1 LSGLSPELILL
12 FGRKKC
18 RKKHAMSSKQRYF
31 VYAIVTVAMMIWG
44 MTFIWYK
51 QVYAEFRPVSL
62 VFLRLLIASPVL
74 LLVSIVGKR
83 LQRIRHRDLPFFLIL
98 ALFEPFLYFMGES
111 FGMQKVSPTLGAVII
126 ATIPLFTPLAAGLFY
141 HARFTRVNVA
151 GIIISI
157 LGVCIVMAGE
167 MSLSDSTIQGALLM
181 FLAVFA
187 AVGYSV
193 MVIKLAGSYN
203 SFSIVSWQSTI
214 GMLYF
219 LPLFLIFEWN
229 QIGQVQWTFSVILP
243 LLELALFGSA
253 LAFVF
258 FTYSIKRL
266 GMTRSSVFSNLIP
279 VFTTL
284 FSYFIL
290 RDEITLLKIAGIGVV
305 VGGLLL
311 TQLEKK
317 QIR

>member
-1 LSGLSPELILL
+1 
-12 FGRKKC
+12 
-18 RKKHAMSSKQRYF
+18 MSSKQRYF
-31 VYAIVTVAMMIWG
+31 VYGVVTLAMMIWG

-51 QVYAEFRPVSL
+51 QVFTQIRPLSL

-74 LLVSIVGKR
+74 LIVSALGKK
-83 LQRIRHRDLPFFLIL
+83 LQLIRRRDLPFFLAL
-98 ALFEPFLYFMGES
+98 AFFEPFLYFIGES
-111 FGMQKVSPTLGAVII
+111 FGMQRVSPTLGSVIV
-126 ATIPLFTPLAAGLFY
+126 ATIPLFAPVAANLFY
-141 HARFTRVNVA
+141 HERFTRVNVA
-151 GIIISI
+151 GIIISM

-167 MSLSDSTIQGALLM
+167 MSLSDSTFLGVLLM

-193 MVIKLAGSYN
+193 MVIKLSGSYN

-219 LPLFLIFEWN
+219 LPLFLIFEWD
-229 QIGQVQWTFSVILP
+229 QVGHVQWTSSVILP
-243 LLELALFGSA
+243 LFELALFGSA

-266 GMTRSSVFSNLIP
+266 GMTRSTVFSNLIP

-284 FSYFIL
+284 FSYIVL
-290 RDEITLLKIAGIGVV
+290 KDKITGMKIAGILVV
-305 VGGLLL
+305 IGGLLL
-311 TQLEKK
+311 AQFEYK
-317 QIR
+317 QMR

>member
-1 LSGLSPELILL
+1 
-12 FGRKKC
+12 
-18 RKKHAMSSKQRYF
+18 MSRKQRYF
-31 VYAIVTVAMMIWG
+31 VYGIVTLSMMIWG

-51 QVYAEFRPVSL
+51 QVFVQIRPVSL

-74 LLVSIVGKR
+74 LLISAMGKR
-83 LQRIRHRDLPFFLIL
+83 LQHIRRRDLPVFLVL
-98 ALFEPFLYFMGES
+98 ALFEPFLYFIGES
-111 FGMQKVSPTLGAVII
+111 FGMQRVSPTLGAVIV

-141 HARFTRVNVA
+141 HERFTRINMA
-151 GIIISI
+151 GIVISI

-167 MSLSDSTIQGALLM
+167 MSLSGSTLQGALLM

-193 MVIKLAGSYN
+193 MVIRLSGSYN

-214 GMLYF
+214 GLLYF
-219 LPLFLIFEWN
+219 LPLFLIFEWD
-229 QIGQVQWTFSVILP
+229 QIGHVQWSFSVVLP

-290 RDEITLLKIAGIGVV
+290 KEEITSLKIAGIGIVI
-305 VGGLLL
+305 GGLLL
-311 TQLEKK
+311 AQLEKK
-317 QIR
+317 PV

>member
-1 LSGLSPELILL
+1 
-12 FGRKKC
+12 
-18 RKKHAMSSKQRYF
+18 MSSKQRYF
-31 VYAIVTVAMMIWG
+31 VYGIVTVAMMIWG

-51 QVYAEFRPVSL
+51 QVYVQIRPVSL

-74 LLVSIVGKR
+74 LVVSALGKK
-83 LQRIRHRDLPFFLIL
+83 LQCIRRRDLPCFLVL
-98 ALFEPFLYFMGES
+98 ALFEPFLYFIGES
-111 FGMQKVSPTLGAVII
+111 FGMQMVSPTVGSVIV
-126 ATIPLFTPLAAGLFY
+126 ATIPLFTPLAASLFY
-141 HARFTRVNVA
+141 HERFTRVNVA

-157 LGVCIVMAGE
+157 LGVCLVIAGE
-167 MSLSDSTIQGALLM
+167 MSFSGSTFWGAILM

-193 MVIKLAGSYN
+193 MVIKLSGTYN

-214 GMLYF
+214 GLLYF
-219 LPLFLIFEWN
+219 LPLFILFEWDHAVR
-229 QIGQVQWTFSVILP
+229 IQWTVSVIIP

-266 GMTRSSVFSNLIP
+266 GMTRSTVFSNLIP

-290 RDEITLLKIAGIGVV
+290 KDEITGLKIAGILVV
-305 VGGLLL
+305 IGGLLL

-317 QIR
+317 QVR

>member
-1 LSGLSPELILL
+1 
-12 FGRKKC
+12 
-18 RKKHAMSSKQRYF
+18 MSSKQRF
-31 VYAIVTVAMMIWG
+31 LVYGIVTLSMIIWG

-51 QVYAEFRPVSL
+51 QVFTQIRPLSL
-62 VFLRLLIASPVL
+62 VFLRLLIAAPVL
-74 LLVSIVGKR
+74 LIVSAIGKK
-83 LQRIRHRDLPFFLIL
+83 LQRIRRSDLPFFMGL
-98 ALFEPFLYFMGES
+98 AFFEPFLYFIGES
-111 FGMQKVSPTLGAVII
+111 FGMQRVSPTLGSVIV
-126 ATIPLFTPLAAGLFY
+126 ATIPLFTPVAASLIY
-141 HARFTRVNVA
+141 NQRTTKINLA

-157 LGVCIVMAGE
+157 LGVCMVMAGE
-167 MSLSDSTIQGALLM
+167 MSLSGSTLQGALLM
-181 FLAVFA
+181 FMAVFA

-193 MVIKLAGSYN
+193 MVIRLSGSYN

-219 LPLFLIFEWN
+219 LPLFLIFEWD
-229 QIGQVQWTFSVILP
+229 QIGQVQWTLSVIIP

-266 GMTRSSVFSNLIP
+266 GITRSTVFSNLIP

-284 FSYFIL
+284 FSFLIL
-290 RDEITLLKIAGIGVV
+290 KEEITGLKIAGIGVV
-305 VGGLLL
+305 IGGLLI
-311 TQLEKK
+311 TQLERK

>member
-1 LSGLSPELILL
+1 
-12 FGRKKC
+12 
-18 RKKHAMSSKQRYF
+18 MSSKQRYF
-31 VYAIVTVAMMIWG
+31 VYGIVTLSMMIWG

-51 QVYAEFRPVSL
+51 QVFVQIRPISL

-74 LLVSIVGKR
+74 LLVSASLRR
-83 LQRIRHRDLPFFLIL
+83 LQCIRRQDLPYFLIL

-111 FGMQKVSPTLGAVII
+111 FGMQRVSPTLGSVIV
-126 ATIPLFTPLAAGLFY
+126 ATIPLFTPVAASFFY
-141 HARFTRVNVA
+141 HERFTKFNLA
-151 GIIISI
+151 GIIISM
-157 LGVCIVMAGE
+157 LGVLMVMAGE
-167 MSLSDSTIQGALLM
+167 MSLSGSTFGGSLLM

-193 MVIKLAGSYN
+193 LVIKLSGTYN
-203 SFSIVSWQSTI
+203 SFSIVSWQNTV

-219 LPLFLIFEWN
+219 LPLFMIFELDHTR
-229 QIGQVQWTFSVILP
+229 QIQWTSSVIIP

-266 GMTRSSVFSNLIP
+266 GMTRSTVFSNLIP

-284 FSYFIL
+284 FSFLIL
-290 RDEITLLKIAGIGVV
+290 KEEITGLKIAGIGVV
-305 VGGLLL
+305 IGGLLL
-311 TQLEKK
+311 TQFEKK
-317 QIR
+317 KTR